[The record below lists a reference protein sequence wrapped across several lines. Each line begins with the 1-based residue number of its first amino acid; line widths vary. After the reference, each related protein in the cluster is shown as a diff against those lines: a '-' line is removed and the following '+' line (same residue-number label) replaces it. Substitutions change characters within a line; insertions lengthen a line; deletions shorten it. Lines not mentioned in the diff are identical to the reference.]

1 MEVLEQ
7 VAAMPITTWKFK
19 EDDSAVRHIGP
30 MAQDFHQAFGLGL
43 DDRHISTTDADGVA
57 LAAIQ
62 ALKQLL
68 DDKDRKIQ
76 DLEDRLQK
84 LEQPNQEN
92 PWEANQP
99 IPRSHPMGVPDTR
112 PKNGGP

>member
-1 MEVLEQ
+1 DVWGTTFYETSDRNLKEKFEDVDPMEVLDQ
-7 VAAMPITTWKFK
+7 VATMPITTWKFK

-76 DLEDRLQK
+76 DLEARLQK
-84 LEQPNQEN
+84 LEKSSQ
-92 PWEANQP
+92 
-99 IPRSHPMGVPDTR
+99 
-112 PKNGGP
+112 KNR